1 MDVGI
6 IYFLTFF
13 NRNLLQKNL
22 NYLLNHQVNIQ
33 SNLLVYVC
41 KYLQYL
47 SSAILIIYKKLQYKN
62 DSCIQKQFPL
72 NILLLLRLINDVE
85 IIALSHK
92 YRVATIVSA
101 NVNVKLMTVN
111 IESGGNDFIGW

>member
-1 MDVGI
+1 MV
-6 IYFLTFF
+6 
-13 NRNLLQKNL
+13 
-22 NYLLNHQVNIQ
+22 
-33 SNLLVYVC
+33 VYVC

-62 DSCIQKQFPL
+62 DSCIQKQSPL